1 MTPGYTEDERSSSY
15 IYLHL
20 KTAAPTSGAASGEA
34 LLGDGGEPRGR
45 HGRPQAGA
53 RRGAGGQG
61 GARAAGRQSSV
72 TEQTTRVG
80 LVIIPRA
87 KLTQPNI
94 DRTEQKR
101 TSAIVTATASQK
113 RE

>member
-1 MTPGYTEDERSSSY
+1 M
-15 IYLHL
+15 
-20 KTAAPTSGAASGEA
+20 KTASTSGAAPGEA

-45 HGRPQAGA
+45 HGRRQAGA

-80 LVIIPRA
+80 LVIIPSA

-94 DRTEQKR
+94 DRTEEDKCNCNSNGITKEGIECPLPWGPVR
-101 TSAIVTATASQK
+101 
-113 RE
+113 